1 MGACGREAQVARTP
15 TDLHPGR
22 RTSPVKPG
30 YRPKVILLPSSLGMF
45 VDGVTTRRSR

>member
-1 MGACGREAQVARTP
+1 VA
-15 TDLHPGR
+15 DLHPGL

-45 VDGVTTRRSR
+45 VDGVTTPSAQGDGMSVR